1 VKMFLTILAA
11 VLLSALPAHA
21 GSKPKASSPA
31 SKPTPDPTKDPIIQR
46 ILHDLQP
53 SHPHLTA
60 KEIVQTSNADIRKM
74 YTDMYTKQGMKL
86 MEAKEK
92 AAALP
97 LKN

>member
-1 VKMFLTILAA
+1 MKRLLCFLTAVFVAA
-11 VLLSALPAHA
+11 TSVHA

-31 SKPTPDPTKDPIIQR
+31 SKPTPDPTKDPIVQH
-46 ILHDLQP
+46 ILRDLQP

-60 KEIVQTSNADIRKM
+60 KEIVQTSNADLRKM
-74 YTDMYTKQGMKL
+74 YVDIYTKQGMKL

-92 AAALP
+92 AASIP

>member
-1 VKMFLTILAA
+1 MKRLRYFFTAVFVAA
-11 VLLSALPAHA
+11 ASVHA

-31 SKPTPDPTKDPIIQR
+31 SKATPDPTKDPIIHR
-46 ILHDLQP
+46 ILSDLQP

-60 KEIVQTSNADIRKM
+60 KEIVQTSNADLRKM
-74 YTDMYTKQGMKL
+74 YVNMYTQQGMKL

-92 AAALP
+92 AAAVP